1 MDAIQYTAPGRLH
14 VTQLDTP
21 RAGDGCVLV
30 ETAACGLCHTD
41 IDVLHGRYGDGTF
54 PLVPGHE
61 YAGTVVEVGEG
72 VSGLATGDRVVVD
85 PNRSCGTCR
94 ACLRGRANLCAH
106 LQAYGVTENGGFA
119 RYSRVG
125 ADNVHRIGDMPFDIA
140 ALAEPLGCVLNG
152 VGMIETAGAR
162 DALVFGAGPIGL
174 LMALALVDA
183 GVPDV
188 SVVDIDEGRLRN
200 VESLGLTP
208 IVSGSDRLTERARS
222 LDIVVDATGAIGV
235 VQGLVDL
242 AANGGSVLL
251 FGVCS
256 PDSRV
261 SFSPFELF
269 RRQIRVAGSHS
280 LNHNIPEALGV
291 LERSGETMGRVISHR
306 LPLKDIAPFL
316 SGGGEPGSMK
326 VQYVVG

>member
-14 VTQLDTP
+14 LTQLDTP
-21 RAGDGCVLV
+21 PAGDGCVLV

-41 IDVLHGRYGDGTF
+41 IDVLHGRYGNGTF

-94 ACLRGRANLCAH
+94 ACLRGRRNLCAH

-119 RYSRVG
+119 RYSRVD

-152 VGMIETAGAR
+152 VGTMETADAR

-174 LMALALVDA
+174 LMALALIDA

-200 VESLGLTP
+200 VEALGLTP
-208 IVSGSDRLTERARS
+208 IASGSDRLARRRRS
-222 LDIVVDATGAIGV
+222 LDIVVDATGVTAV

-242 AANGGSVLL
+242 AADGGSVLL
-251 FGVCS
+251 FGVCN
-256 PDSRV
+256 PDVRV

-306 LPLKDIAPFL
+306 LPLEDIAPFL

-326 VQYVVG
+326 VQYVAG